1 MIYCHR
7 RQKIF
12 DFILRGQEA
21 LKTGD
26 RARVQNSLNAGERT
40 PAQYSLNAG
49 ERADDLGLN
58 GLVLIQHKD
67 KYCFTSDAVALAN
80 AVNVKKGDVVADLG
94 CGGGIIAVLLA
105 GRSAAKK
112 IYGIELQPD
121 IADMARR
128 SVARNKLENI
138 IEIITAPMQT
148 VSDVLGFESVDAAV
162 CNPPYQR
169 LGGGE
174 ISKNPSKAIS
184 RSEVAVTLNEVIDS
198 AFGILKYG
206 GRFYMI
212 NAAERLVDIF
222 CLMRNKK
229 IEPKTIRFVGG
240 KSKTV
245 IVEGVKG
252 GKAGI
257 KILN

>member
-1 MIYCHR
+1 MSL
-7 RQKIF
+7 IF
-12 DFILRGQEA
+12 SKERAMAKEV
-21 LKTGD
+21 LK
-26 RARVQNSLNAGERT
+26 V
-40 PAQYSLNAG
+40 G

-80 AVNVKKGDVVADLG
+80 AVRVKKGDVIADLG

-105 GRSAAKK
+105 GKGAAKK

-128 SVARNKLENI
+128 SVAYNNLNK

-148 VSDVLGFESVDAAV
+148 VFNIIGFESVDTAV

-169 LGGGE
+169 LGGGK
-174 ISKNPSKAIS
+174 ISKNSSKAIS
-184 RSEVAVTLNEVIDS
+184 RSELAVRLDEVIDS
-198 AFGILKYG
+198 AFNILKYG
-206 GRFYMI
+206 GRLYMI
-212 NAAERLVDIF
+212 NATERLVDIF
-222 CLMRNKK
+222 YLMRNRK
-229 IEPKTIRFVGG
+229 IEPKTLKFVGG

-252 GKAGI
+252 GKIGI
-257 KILN
+257 KVLN